1 MTVWLSERLILDIH
15 DEQLA
20 QHGGAP
26 GLRDL
31 GLLQSALARPINLAS
46 YGQPDIPN
54 LAASYAL
61 AIARN
66 HPFIDGNKR
75 AAFMAMVLFLAL
87 NGMELEAS
95 EPEAIIAVLEMAAGQ
110 LTDEEFTLW
119 VREHARPLTA

>member
-1 MTVWLSERLILDIH
+1 MTTWLSERLVLDIH

-26 GLRDL
+26 GIRDQ
-31 GLLQSALARPINLAS
+31 GLLQSALARPLNLAS
-46 YGQPDIPN
+46 YGEPDVAD
-54 LAASYAL
+54 LAASYAI

-87 NGMELEAS
+87 NGMELEV
-95 EPEAIIAVLEMAAGQ
+95 PEAEATVAMLDMAAGD
-110 LTDEEFTLW
+110 LTGEEFTLW
-119 VREHARPLTA
+119 VREHAQKRTG